1 MYEAATQVQVE
12 RRLDLLVKKSWF
24 FSQFN
29 LFMLCSFCRNRA
41 DIILS
46 RFFDQASLR
55 DSFLLEPDSFGFFTW
70 FALLFLSRNFVIVML
85 FMIPCST
92 LIKLLP
98 FFSLQSS
105 LESVKS
111 LSQIP

>member
-1 MYEAATQVQVE
+1 MYEAATQV
-12 RRLDLLVKKSWF
+12 
-24 FSQFN
+24 
-29 LFMLCSFCRNRA
+29 
-41 DIILS
+41 
-46 RFFDQASLR
+46 QASLR

-98 FFSLQSS
+98 FFS
-105 LESVKS
+105 
-111 LSQIP
+111 

>member
-1 MYEAATQVQVE
+1 MYEAATQV
-12 RRLDLLVKKSWF
+12 
-24 FSQFN
+24 
-29 LFMLCSFCRNRA
+29 
-41 DIILS
+41 
-46 RFFDQASLR
+46 QASLR

-70 FALLFLSRNFVIVML
+70 FALLFLSRNFVMVML